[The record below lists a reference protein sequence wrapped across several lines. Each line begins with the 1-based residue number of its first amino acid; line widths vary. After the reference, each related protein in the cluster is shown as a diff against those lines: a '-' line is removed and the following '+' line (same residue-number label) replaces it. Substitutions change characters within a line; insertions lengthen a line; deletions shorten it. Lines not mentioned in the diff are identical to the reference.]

1 MPYSRPKSGA
11 LAETMPTNLLGASEA
26 EPDNATLLAA
36 EISRLQCRIAELEA
50 QKALIALEFRQL
62 EKTLPFYRALPALL
76 PDTFVVAF
84 DRQLRFQLAEGPLLD
99 ALGYKSADI
108 VGQSVLDP
116 LPDGRGWRQW
126 EAHFRGTLR
135 GQTFSREVE
144 DQGRFYQVDLVPVR
158 EPDGSISGGLQVTRD
173 ISALKLQRA
182 SAERRAADMAR
193 TNVELNRYISTNLEL
208 EQFAYIAAHDLK
220 EPIRTIISFAQL
232 LQRRHGPS
240 IDEEGQEFMEYIVQG
255 SRRMEALITGLLD
268 YSSLDNRGQ
277 KDLQTVSA
285 HDILEGVLRNLGTQ
299 IQERQVEV
307 IFGELPVVRGD
318 AVQLGQLFQN
328 LVSNGIKFNTS
339 EHPLIRIE
347 GELDPSSGGDHW
359 KFTVRDNGIGIPDDG
374 MDKIFGIFRRLHNR
388 DEYEGAGIG
397 LAVCKKIVER
407 HGGHIWAESSPGQGT
422 SFCFTLPKLVKG

>member
-1 MPYSRPKSGA
+1 MPYPRPNPGA
-11 LAETMPTNLLGASEA
+11 LTGSVPNFPASGPDSES
-26 EPDNATLLAA
+26 DNAILLAA
-36 EISRLQCRIAELEA
+36 EISRLNCRIAELEA
-50 QKALIALEFRQL
+50 QKALMALEFRQL
-62 EKTLPFYRALPALL
+62 EKTLPFYQALPALL
-76 PDTFVVAF
+76 PETFVVAF
-84 DRQLRFQLAEGPLLD
+84 DRQLRFQLAEGPLLQ
-99 ALGYKSADI
+99 ALGYKAADI
-108 VGQSVLDP
+108 VGRSVLDL

-126 EAHFRGTLR
+126 EAHFRGALR

-144 DQGRFYQVDLVPVR
+144 DQGRFYQVDVVPIR
-158 EPDGSISGGLQVTRD
+158 DAEGIISGGLQVTRD

-193 TNVELNRYISTNLEL
+193 TNAELNRYISTNLEL

-255 SRRMEALITGLLD
+255 SRRMEALISGLLD
-268 YSSLDNRGQ
+268 YSSLDKRGHQ
-277 KDLQTVSA
+277 DLQTVSV
-285 HDILEGVLRNLGTQ
+285 HEILEGVLRNLANQ

-307 IFGELPVVRGD
+307 IFGELPVLRGD

-339 EHPLIRIE
+339 AQPMIHIE
-347 GELDPSSGGDHW
+347 GEPDPATRGDHW
-359 KFTVRDNGIGIPDDG
+359 KFSVRDNGIGIPEDG

-407 HGGHIWAESSPGQGT
+407 HGGRIWAESKPGEGT
-422 SFCFTLPKLVKG
+422 CFCFTLPRLVKG

>member
-1 MPYSRPKSGA
+1 MPFSRPNPGILTGA
-11 LAETMPTNLLGASEA
+11 LPNHHQDASES
-26 EPDNATLLAA
+26 EPDHATLLAA

-50 QKALIALEFRQL
+50 QKALMALEFRQL
-62 EKTLPFYRALPALL
+62 EKTLPFYQALPALL

-84 DRQLRFQLAEGPLLD
+84 DRQLRFQMAEGPLLD
-99 ALGYKSADI
+99 TLGYHSSDI
-108 VGQSVLDP
+108 VGRSVLDL

-135 GQTFSREVE
+135 GQTFSKEVE
-144 DQGRFYQVDLVPVR
+144 DQGRFYQVDLVPIRDTEGDVT
-158 EPDGSISGGLQVTRD
+158 GGLQVTRD

-193 TNVELNRYISTNLEL
+193 TNAELNRYISTNLEL

-268 YSSLDNRGQ
+268 YSSLDSRGQ
-277 KDLQTVSA
+277 KDLETVSV
-285 HDILEGVLRNLGTQ
+285 HEILEGVLRNLANQ

-307 IFGELPVVRGD
+307 IFGELPVVRGN

-339 EHPLIRIE
+339 AQPMIRIE
-347 GELDPSSGGDHW
+347 GEVDPASGGDHW
-359 KFTVRDNGIGIPDDG
+359 KFSVRDNGIGIPEDG

-407 HGGHIWAESSPGQGT
+407 HGGRIWAESSPGEGT
-422 SFCFTLPKLVKG
+422 TFCFTLPKLVKG